1 MFTLGHVLEALKGI
15 PQGSVVESARGG
27 QGRTNMILCYTVG
40 IDLSRFSFI
49 FLTYPLLRFSAGGMI
64 ILCRQF
70 CLHLVMPKY
79 YETAGHVIAASVA
92 LPVVDII
99 AVALKFRIR
108 RIQKQ
113 PWKADDWCLVPATV
127 QRFP

>member
-1 MFTLGHVLEALKGI
+1 
-15 PQGSVVESARGG
+15 
-27 QGRTNMILCYTVG
+27 
-40 IDLSRFSFI
+40 
-49 FLTYPLLRFSAGGMI
+49 
-64 ILCRQF
+64 
-70 CLHLVMPKY
+70 MPKY
-79 YETAGHVIAASVA
+79 YETAGHAMAASVA

-127 QRFP
+127 R